1 MIYIK
6 NNEIYEEL
14 LKITSKDNIKKNE
27 PMKYHTS
34 FHIGGSADWFII
46 LEDEEKIK
54 KLVLLCSTKK
64 IPLYILGN
72 GTNVLVKDNGIR
84 GIVLKVNLN
93 SVKIKENEDNV
104 EVTVG
109 AGKKITVLAKELV
122 KNGIS
127 GLEFASGIPGTI
139 GGAVYMNAGAY
150 GKEIKDIVI
159 STKYIDNN
167 GSIHIINNEKQK
179 FEYRKSIFNSKIGI
193 ILETTLKLEKGKI
206 DQIEK
211 QMEDYSIKRKNSQP
225 IGIANA
231 GSTFKREKDFITAK
245 LIDEAGLKG
254 FSIGDAEVSTVHAG
268 FIVNKGE
275 ATAKDVLELIE
286 YIKKQIYIK
295 FKKEIHLEIEVIGE

>member
-1 MIYIK
+1 M
-6 NNEIYEEL
+6 
-14 LKITSKDNIKKNE
+14 
-27 PMKYHTS
+27 
-34 FHIGGSADWFII
+34 
-46 LEDEEKIK
+46 
-54 KLVLLCSTKK
+54 
-64 IPLYILGN
+64 
-72 GTNVLVKDNGIR
+72 
-84 GIVLKVNLN
+84 
-93 SVKIKENEDNV
+93 
-104 EVTVG
+104 
-109 AGKKITVLAKELV
+109 
-122 KNGIS
+122 
-127 GLEFASGIPGTI
+127 
-139 GGAVYMNAGAY
+139 
-150 GKEIKDIVI
+150 EIKDIVI

-167 GSIHIINNEKQK
+167 GNIHIINNEKQK

-206 DQIEK
+206 EQIEK

-286 YIKKQIYIK
+286 YIKKQVYIK